1 MKPFWFKNQK
11 RSKDMKKTLLIS
23 MMVLVIVGMVF
34 AQGAAEASSGSKEIR
49 VLLWDSTYNSTIV
62 KNGIEEK
69 FEAAYPGY
77 DVVFDKIAYDDLDK
91 TILFSHA
98 SGDDYDVIQVIT
110 TSLNPLKAGGAL
122 APMDDLIKKT
132 NLDFSTW
139 SPAAVKAGIIDGAT
153 YGLPFDPDCRILAYN
168 IKILRDLCFK
178 ENSIRRKNFLTGR
191 RTFGDL

>member
-1 MKPFWFKNQK
+1 
-11 RSKDMKKTLLIS
+11 MKKALLIS
-23 MMVLVIVGMVF
+23 MMVLVVVGLVF
-34 AQGAAEASSGSKEIR
+34 AQGAQEGTGAKKEIR

-62 KNGIEEK
+62 PNGIEEK

-91 TILFSHA
+91 TILFSHT

-110 TSLNPLKAGGAL
+110 TSLNPLYAGGAL
-122 APMDDLIKKT
+122 APMNDLLKST

-139 SPAAVKAGIIDGAT
+139 SPAAVEAGKIAGDT

-168 IKILRDLCFK
+168 IKILRELGLEPPKTTDDM
-178 ENSIRRKNFLTGR
+178 LTIAKAAYE
-191 RTFGDL
+191 